1 MEFIIESVN
10 QPLYY
15 FRKLKGL
22 YDILKTNTIQL
33 SIAFGTKHDMSL
45 NKDKLYFISTSRIKW
60 GGFSRSNFFK
70 DWAASTIVLDGKKL
84 SQRLETT
91 SVDYWGRDMRPNPAM
106 DKERFLKNNEN
117 EERILS
123 NTPTLKPANKY
134 IKEIHVFIPENIHD
148 RDKALLIKI
157 SKLNKKIYYYTNESA
172 FKTLNIRKSITN
184 VVISDID
191 DSQDILS
198 EPALYKRKYN
208 TKIDMILK
216 LFNIKNNS
224 EYFKLNYNEQMAV
237 TEIKYGD
244 ERSIHFMDLISGI
257 EADIHNYKTN
267 PEYRPTIHK
276 LAQLMLK
283 TKSKN
288 IKELLFIL
296 QRKLWND
303 QVNAGEETEKNMK
316 EVLKRTQPVYY
327 KRMYGK
333 EHYEYEY

>member
-1 MEFIIESVN
+1 MELINEAVTQS
-10 QPLYY
+10 LYY

-22 YDILKTNTIQL
+22 YDILKTNTIQM
-33 SIAFGTKHDMSL
+33 SVAFGTKHDMLL

-84 SQRLETT
+84 SQRFKTF

-123 NTPTLKPANKY
+123 NTPILKSANKY
-134 IKEIHVFIPENIHD
+134 IKEIHVFIPENI
-148 RDKALLIKI
+148 RNQDKTLLVKI
-157 SKLNKKIYYYTNESA
+157 SKLNKKIYYYTDEAA
-172 FKTLNIRKSITN
+172 FKTLDIRKAITN
-184 VVISDID
+184 VKISDID
-191 DSQDILS
+191 DSQDMSS
-198 EPALYKRKYN
+198 EPDLYKRKYN
-208 TKIDMILK
+208 TKIDTIIK

-224 EYFKLNYNEQMAV
+224 EYSKLNYDEKWAV

-244 ERSIHFMDLISGI
+244 ERGIHFMDLVSGI

-267 PEYRPTIHK
+267 SEYRSTIHE

-288 IKELLFIL
+288 IKELLFVL
-296 QRKLWND
+296 QRKIWND
-303 QVNAGEETEKNMK
+303 QINIGQETEQTMK

-327 KRMYGK
+327 KKMYGK
-333 EHYEYEY
+333 EQYEYEF